1 MSMNVATDRRKEVVR
16 FGSGTANAV
25 ELVIQGTNFS
35 EQYGSVT
42 GILYFG
48 GGLEDCNGT
57 V

>member
-1 MSMNVATDRRKEVVR
+1 MSMNVATGRRKEVVWL
-16 FGSGTANAV
+16 GSGEANAV
-25 ELVIQGTNFS
+25 ELVIPGTNFS

-42 GILYFG
+42 GMPYAG